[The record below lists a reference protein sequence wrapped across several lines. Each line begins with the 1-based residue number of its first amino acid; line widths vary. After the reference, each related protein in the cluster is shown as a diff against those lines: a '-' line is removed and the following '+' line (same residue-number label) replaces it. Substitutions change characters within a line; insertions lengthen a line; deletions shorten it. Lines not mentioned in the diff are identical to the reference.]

1 MYQTN
6 TKKYRSSENCRSKY
20 SSKLRS
26 NLKRFDKNLPLDF
39 TRSYLEDRISRSDS
53 RWIGLIRRERWKRV
67 ERDRVKSTGERG
79 ARQFRG
85 NSRQK
90 LARVRESSC
99 WEAEPKIEKQE
110 LPLHCTVSK
119 QPDPGKEERSSS
131 HPLPTAPSYRPLDGR
146 RKGVTINRTN
156 SGTGPE

>member
-1 MYQTN
+1 MET
-6 TKKYRSSENCRSKY
+6 CR
-20 SSKLRS
+20 
-26 NLKRFDKNLPLDF
+26 
-39 TRSYLEDRISRSDS
+39 TRS
-53 RWIGLIRRERWKRV
+53 
-67 ERDRVKSTGERG
+67 GEKHGGG

-110 LPLHCTVSK
+110 LPLHCAVSK

-131 HPLPTAPSYRPLDGR
+131 HPPPNSPELSPARRPKKRGY
-146 RKGVTINRTN
+146 NQ
-156 SGTGPE
+156 